1 DGENRKYNVQKGH
14 QQPRDGRNSHT
25 PRCPFPTAEQRNRKH
40 QRIRQRI
47 KNDTG
52 IAHQLYSL
60 LAADAG
66 AAEDQHED
74 GEHSDKQ
81 YCAYRGFVARM
92 QPAEPLWQKL
102 IPSRHHGKPR
112 HGVEDQTRLRDT
124 SDKKS
129 QKYGGSKPSADAPSL
144 RTETDDLRDWRY
156 EIDIRRPAEYQDTT
170 GACDEHESDQWRG
183 QKDGLSN
190 GTRGAGRSIL
200 PREYG

>member
-1 DGENRKYNVQKGH
+1 
-14 QQPRDGRNSHT
+14 
-25 PRCPFPTAEQRNRKH
+25 
-40 QRIRQRI
+40 
-47 KNDTG
+47 
-52 IAHQLYSL
+52 
-60 LAADAG
+60 
-66 AAEDQHED
+66 
-74 GEHSDKQ
+74 
-81 YCAYRGFVARM
+81 
-92 QPAEPLWQKL
+92 
-102 IPSRHHGKPR
+102 
-112 HGVEDQTRLRDT
+112 TRLRDT

-200 PREYG
+200 PREYGNTVESAEGAEAHFPEDVQVINRQRRQGQSHGKSGYVSAPPMQKREAQNHCEKHNQRRSADVVDPFA